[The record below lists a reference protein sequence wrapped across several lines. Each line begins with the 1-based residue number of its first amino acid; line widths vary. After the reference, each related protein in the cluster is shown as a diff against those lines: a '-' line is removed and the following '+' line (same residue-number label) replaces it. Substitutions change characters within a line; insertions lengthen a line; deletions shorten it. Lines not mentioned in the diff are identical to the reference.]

1 MYSFKKCVIALSI
14 NMALVPSG
22 FTCTTFLAGNEATA
36 DGSIIVARSADSD
49 ALKAQHF
56 VIHPA
61 KQNQTGIYS
70 TKAHN
75 GANDF
80 TYPLP
85 KDSLRYTTV
94 PNWKTQLHGAAGFN
108 EAGVGVS
115 GTESIFASPKALAF
129 DPYVEETGITEDD
142 IPDILLSQTKTAR
155 EAVALLGH
163 IIETKGA
170 GEGFGVA
177 VVDEKEL
184 WYLETGTGHQW
195 MAQRVPNNQYFA
207 TANQGRLQNYDPKDP
222 NVMGSKNLVE
232 FAVEKGLYQPKTDGK
247 FNFSKAYTRDD
258 ERDRT
263 YNDPRVW
270 TIQKQLNPSVKQVM
284 AEGRQSP
291 VFLTP
296 EKKVTLDEVKSI
308 LRNHYQGTKH
318 DPYSNGL
325 NGKEEWRPISVF
337 RTYEAH
343 VMQVRPELPK
353 EIGEVTYV
361 GLGMAD
367 LTAFVPY
374 YSGLTSFPAN
384 YATGSDHADSQ
395 SIYWKYRKLQTLVM
409 TDYPKL
415 APVVQRAYLDWEAK
429 VANQQKETEAQ
440 YLKLAKTDKAAADKM
455 LNDFNLRVMV
465 DAEKLTE
472 DLTNEVFT
480 IRTKDIQSDIFF
492 ANKAKKD

>member
-1 MYSFKKCVIALSI
+1 MYSLKKCVIALSI
-14 NMALVPSG
+14 NMALVSSG

-94 PNWKTQLHGAAGFN
+94 PNWKTQLHGATGFN

-129 DPYVEETGITEDD
+129 DPYVEKTGITEDD

-374 YSGLTSFPAN
+374 YSGLTFFPAN

-440 YLKLAKTDKAAADKM
+440 YLKLAKTDKTAADKM
-455 LNDFNLRVMV
+455 LNDFNLRVMA

>member
-1 MYSFKKCVIALSI
+1 M
-14 NMALVPSG
+14 
-22 FTCTTFLAGNEATA
+22 
-36 DGSIIVARSADSD
+36 
-49 ALKAQHF
+49 
-56 VIHPA
+56 
-61 KQNQTGIYS
+61 
-70 TKAHN
+70 
-75 GANDF
+75 
-80 TYPLP
+80 
-85 KDSLRYTTV
+85 
-94 PNWKTQLHGAAGFN
+94 
-108 EAGVGVS
+108 
-115 GTESIFASPKALAF
+115 
-129 DPYVEETGITEDD
+129 
-142 IPDILLSQTKTAR
+142 
-155 EAVALLGH
+155 ALLGH

-195 MAQRVPNNQYFA
+195 MALRVPNNQYFA

-440 YLKLAKTDKAAADKM
+440 YLKLAKTDKASADKM
-455 LNDFNLRVMV
+455 LNDFNLRVMA